1 MLRLITSGSLHRI
14 KNSINQGITPSLTQ
28 RRTILRFAIMANE
41 YIMPAEGAI
50 HSHTLM
56 AFPSIA
62 SADNEEHLQ
71 NLQNEVVNI
80 ANTISRFEPVL
91 LYTREN
97 LVSLA
102 KEKAGANVLV
112 KTAATDQLW
121 IRDSGPTYV
130 YDRSGQ
136 RTAINFN
143 FNYWGNKLP
152 FTGDEG
158 LAVQIAKQE
167 DQPSIQS
174 KLTTEGGAIE
184 HDGQGTFLATESSL
198 INDNRNPG
206 MTKAQI
212 EDELRVMLGVT
223 HFIWVPGVR
232 DYDITDYHMDILARF
247 TEPGVV
253 VISKPA
259 PNAPD
264 FAVTAYQE
272 ARDIISKSKDAM
284 GRSLTV
290 HDVVEPDLTK
300 LGASDSENEVVGSYV
315 NYHLVN
321 EAVIL
326 PKYGQ
331 EEADE
336 AALSLMEKLFP
347 SREVVQV
354 LINMLPRTGGGI
366 HCATQQVIT
375 PTRLAN

>member
-1 MLRLITSGSLHRI
+1 
-14 KNSINQGITPSLTQ
+14 
-28 RRTILRFAIMANE
+28 MASE
-41 YIMPAEGAI
+41 YIMPFEGAT

-62 SADNEEHLQ
+62 SVDSEEHLVGS
-71 NLQNEVVNI
+71 QNEVINI
-80 ANTISRFEPVL
+80 ANAIGRFEPVH
-91 LYTREN
+91 LYTRED

-102 KEKAGANVLV
+102 TEKAGKNVFV
-112 KTAATDQLW
+112 KAGMADQLW

-130 YDRSGQ
+130 YDRHGQ

-143 FNYWGNKLP
+143 FNYWGKKLP

-167 DQPSIQS
+167 SQPFVQS

-198 INDNRNPG
+198 INENRNPS

-212 EDELRVMLGVT
+212 EDELRATLGVT
-223 HFIWVPGVR
+223 HFIWVPGVK
-232 DYDITDYHMDILARF
+232 DYDITDYHIDILARF

-253 VISKPA
+253 LISKPA
-259 PNAPD
+259 PNAPE
-264 FAVTAYQE
+264 FAMTAYEE
-272 ARDIISKSKDAM
+272 ARDIISNSKDAL
-284 GRSLTV
+284 GRSFTI
-290 HDVVEPDLTK
+290 HDIVEPDLTN
-300 LGASDSENEVVGSYV
+300 LGASDSENEVVASYV

-321 EAVIL
+321 GAVIL

-331 EEADE
+331 EDTDE
-336 AALSLMEKLFP
+336 AALRLMQKLFP
-347 SREVVQV
+347 SREIVQV

-366 HCATQQVIT
+366 HCATQQVIM